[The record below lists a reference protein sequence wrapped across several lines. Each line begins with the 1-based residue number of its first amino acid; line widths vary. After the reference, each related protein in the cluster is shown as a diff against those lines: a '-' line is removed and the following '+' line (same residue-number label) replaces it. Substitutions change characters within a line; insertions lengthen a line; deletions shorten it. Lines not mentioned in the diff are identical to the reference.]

1 MLRYLHV
8 KNLALIDEIEVEFKD
23 GLNILT
29 GETGAGKSIILG
41 SVNLALG
48 EKFSPSMLRNHEI
61 PGLVELIF
69 EEDDKRIL
77 DQLKKTG
84 FLPEE
89 GLFVLTRKLN
99 GSRGICKINGETVSQ
114 KILKEVS
121 ALLIDIHGQHD
132 SQLLRYR
139 KNHLRFL
146 DSYAGDEMETLL
158 EETSTAY
165 KEYKNNKKILEESV
179 IDEQGRQ
186 RELSLIEYEIKE
198 IEDANIKEGEDIE
211 LEEQYE
217 KMRKGQQYVTCVR
230 DTYYYTNEASGGNAS
245 DLLSR
250 AIRNLSPVTNCDEQ
264 GSALYNQLVEI
275 DSLLNDFNRELSEYE
290 KSFEF
295 DEEDFRYTEDRLDLI
310 NRLKSKYG
318 NTIEEIYDYLK
329 ERTKRLEELN
339 DYERFIEDLKAKYEK
354 SKKALDDKCNKLSVL
369 RNKIAGPFAE
379 KITKSLKELNFN
391 DAIFEVKME
400 KLDDYTE
407 KGIDSGEFYVSTNI
421 GEPLK
426 PLGDTASGG
435 ELSRI
440 MLAIKSVAADKE
452 DTPTLIFDEID
463 AGISGITAGKV
474 ADKLHE
480 ISADR
485 QVICITHLPQIAARS
500 DAHYLIKKE
509 SLDERT
515 CTDIKLLNNN
525 ESVDELARLLGG
537 DKITDTI
544 MESAREMKEINSP
557 KSI

>member
-48 EKFSPSMLRNHEI
+48 EKFSPSMLRNPEI

-84 FLPEE
+84 FFPEE

-121 ALLIDIHGQHD
+121 SLLIDIHGQHD

-158 EETSTAY
+158 EETSAAY
-165 KEYKNNKKILEESV
+165 KEYKRNKKTLEESV

-198 IEDANIKEGEDIE
+198 IEDANLKEGEDDE

-217 KMRKGQQYVTCVR
+217 RMRKGQEYVTCVR

-250 AIRNLSPVTNCDEQ
+250 AIRNLSPVTNCDEA
-264 GSALYNQLVEI
+264 GSALYDQLVEI

-295 DEEDFRYTEDRLDLI
+295 DEEDFKYTEDRLDLI

-318 NTIEEIYDYLK
+318 NTIKEIYAYL
-329 ERTKRLEELN
+329 EDRTKRLEELN
-339 DYERFIEDLKAKYEK
+339 DYERFIDDLKDKYEK
-354 SKKALDDKCNKLSVL
+354 SKNVLDDKCNKLHAL
-369 RNKIAGPFAE
+369 RNKTAGPFAD

-391 DAIFEVKME
+391 DAVFEVKME

-407 KGIDSGEFYVSTNI
+407 KGIDSGEFYVSTNV
-421 GEPLK
+421 GEMLK

-480 ISADR
+480 ISSDR

-509 SLDERT
+509 SFDKHT
-515 CTDIKLLNNN
+515 CTCIKHLNND

-544 MESAREMKEINSP
+544 MESAREMKDINSV

>member
-8 KNLALIDEIEVEFKD
+8 KNLALIDEIEVEFKK

-48 EKFSPSMLRNHEI
+48 EKFNPGMLRNPKI

-99 GSRGICKINGETVSQ
+99 ENRSICKINGETVSQ

-121 ALLIDIHGQHD
+121 SLLIDIHGQHD

-146 DSYAGDEMETLL
+146 DSYAGDELEKVL
-158 EETSTAY
+158 EETSCAY
-165 KEYKNNKKILEESV
+165 KEYKYNKKTLEESV

-198 IEDANIKEGEDIE
+198 IEEANLKDGEDEE

-217 KMRKGQQYVTCVR
+217 RMRKGQEYVTCIR

-245 DLLSR
+245 DLLTR
-250 AIRNLSPVTNCDEQ
+250 AIRNLNPVVDCDEA
-264 GSALYNQLVEI
+264 GENLFNQLIEI

-295 DEEDFRYTEDRLDLI
+295 DEEDFKYTEERLDLI

-318 NTIEEIYDYLK
+318 NTIDEINSYLF

-339 DYERFIEDLKAKYEK
+339 DYERFIDDLKTKYES
-354 SKKALDDKCNKLSVL
+354 SKEELDNKCRKLSEL
-369 RNKIAGPFAE
+369 RQKAAGPFAQ
-379 KITKSLKELNFN
+379 KITQSLKELNFN
-391 DAIFEVKME
+391 DAVFEVRME
-400 KLDDYTE
+400 KLNEYTE
-407 KGIDSGEFYVSTNI
+407 KGLDSGEFYVSTNV

-426 PLGDTASGG
+426 SLGDTASGG

-480 ISADR
+480 ISSDR
-485 QVICITHLPQIAARS
+485 QVICITHLPGIAARS
-500 DAHYLIKKE
+500 DAHYLIKKQTE
-509 SLDERT
+509 NDRT
-515 CTDIKLLNNN
+515 FTDIKLLDKE
-525 ESVDELARLLGG
+525 ESVYELARLLGG

-544 MESAREMKEINSP
+544 IESAREMREINQTYC
-557 KSI
+557 I